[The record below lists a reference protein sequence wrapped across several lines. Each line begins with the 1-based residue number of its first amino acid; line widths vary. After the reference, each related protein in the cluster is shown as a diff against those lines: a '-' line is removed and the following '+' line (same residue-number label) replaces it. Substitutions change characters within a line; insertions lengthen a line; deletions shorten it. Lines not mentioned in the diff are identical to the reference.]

1 MASKHVL
8 RATEDTP
15 TLKQIADDWGVSYTM
30 VWEIQVRAIKKFK
43 AELARRGIKF
53 EDLFAD

>member
-1 MASKHVL
+1 MGTKNIL
-8 RATEDTP
+8 RATADTP

-43 AELARRGIKF
+43 AELKRRGIKF

>member
-8 RATEDTP
+8 HATSDSP

-43 AELARRGIKF
+43 AELERRGIKF